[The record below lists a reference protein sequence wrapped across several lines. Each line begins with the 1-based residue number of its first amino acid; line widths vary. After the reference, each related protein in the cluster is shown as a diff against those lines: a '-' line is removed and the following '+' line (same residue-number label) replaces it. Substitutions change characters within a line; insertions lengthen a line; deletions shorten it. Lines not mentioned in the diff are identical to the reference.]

1 MASSVNVFYGV
12 LSKQANFESQAQY
25 SDESHCTYDGRRW
38 DPGRVHY
45 TRVSGHEER
54 RRGMRTPRETQS
66 PVSDAFLRTGKRA
79 SNPTTEPAPLSKLPS
94 ANCRSPI
101 KTHGSAEVGAARTPR
116 DAFPRQ
122 CPLGT
127 GSHTEGAQQI
137 ASVAQKLLPSLQA
150 QRDGTLPSTQTAL
163 CGTGFFH
170 PTLRGE
176 PGTLSWP
183 AECFSLAIRNF
194 ITVSRFVP
202 RRDTLA
208 TGRDRRREMTS
219 SSPRG
224 GFIMCNNA
232 DPVTFPLAR
241 QS

>member
-101 KTHGSAEVGAARTPR
+101 RTHGSAEVGAARTPR

-137 ASVAQKLLPSLQA
+137 ASVAQKLPAFSAGSEGRHASQQSDCALGNRVLP
-150 QRDGTLPSTQTAL
+150 P
-163 CGTGFFH
+163 H
-170 PTLRGE
+170 PTWGAWNLKLASRVFLSGNKKFHHLR
-176 PGTLSWP
+176 
-183 AECFSLAIRNF
+183 
-194 ITVSRFVP
+194 
-202 RRDTLA
+202 
-208 TGRDRRREMTS
+208 
-219 SSPRG
+219 
-224 GFIMCNNA
+224 
-232 DPVTFPLAR
+232 
-241 QS
+241 